1 MMVKSGMEKLLGEV
15 LAFHDEDGRG
25 ADLTEERARDV
36 LLGHDVFRR
45 DEERLLATSPLAR
58 STYAEVQEDLR
69 LEEEAFLTRCRR
81 AGIETEIVFPLAAS
95 GGEDPPEL
103 SNADFSI
110 RLRSRPISEGWVISL
125 TLSDRFRKIMHS
137 DGWLI
142 VVDDQGVTWLRGQV
156 NSYGEI
162 HSYSLPGGEDPAKT
176 VRRKGFKLRVR
187 PG

>member
-1 MMVKSGMEKLLGEV
+1 MMVKPRMEKLLGEV
-15 LAFHDEDGRG
+15 LALHDEDGRG
-25 ADLTEERARDV
+25 AELTEERARDV
-36 LLGHDVFRR
+36 VLGRDVFRP

-69 LEEEAFLTRCRR
+69 LEEEAFLTRCSR
-81 AGIETEIVFPLAAS
+81 AGIETEIAFPLAAS
-95 GGEDPPEL
+95 GGRDPPEL

-125 TLSDRFRKIMHS
+125 TLSDRFRKITHP

-162 HSYSLPGGEDPAKT
+162 HSYGLPGGEDPAKT

>member
-1 MMVKSGMEKLLGEV
+1 MVKSGMEKLLGEV
-15 LAFHDEDGRG
+15 LALHDEDGRG
-25 ADLTEERARDV
+25 AELTEERARDV
-36 LLGHDVFRR
+36 LLGRDVFRR
-45 DEERLLATSPLAR
+45 DEERVLATSSLAR

-69 LEEEAFLTRCRR
+69 LQEEAFLTRCRR
-81 AGIETEIVFPLAAS
+81 ARIETEIVFPSAAS

-125 TLSDRFRKIMHS
+125 TLSDRFRKIMH
-137 DGWLI
+137 GWLV

-162 HSYSLPGGEDPAKT
+162 HSYSLPNGEDPAKT

>member
-1 MMVKSGMEKLLGEV
+1 MVNAKMGKLLGEV
-15 LAFHDEDGRG
+15 LALQDEDGRG
-25 ADLTEERARDV
+25 AELTEERARDV
-36 LLGHDVFRR
+36 LLGRDVFRP

-58 STYAEVQEDLR
+58 STCVEVQEDLR

-81 AGIETEIVFPLAAS
+81 AGIETEIAFPLAAS
-95 GGEDPPEL
+95 GGQDPPEL
-103 SNADFSI
+103 ANADFSI

-137 DGWLI
+137 DGWLTL
-142 VVDDQGVTWLRGQV
+142 VDDQGVTWLRGQV

-162 HSYSLPGGEDPAKT
+162 HSYGLPGGEGSAQC